1 MTAGLA
7 VVLVLLCAVGALMG
21 FRDAPNAAAL
31 PVRYRALTPRGAL
44 LLTGAVNTVGALL
57 GIGLITLSVHY
68 FTSPAVRSEIGPL
81 AVGVSCAVTLVWGLL
96 LWWRR
101 LPGSSTHALISALAG
116 SHLAVRLSLHIDVAH
131 TIFDLVRA
139 EVLLSLLLS
148 PLIAWA
154 LARLL
159 TAPATR
165 LATRGTTVNV
175 QHRARVALGIS
186 ASAMAMGHGLQAGQ
200 RMGVLW
206 AAVLVGSGSVLAP
219 DALTAEFV
227 GGAFLSALAV
237 GLGTLGGAWRI
248 AWTLTER
255 LVRLDPLRASV
266 AAVIPAGLLFVG
278 SLVFHLPL
286 SSTHTAT
293 AAIVGAGQTQTYAS
307 VRWPTVLRVVGW
319 WLLTP
324 VACALLGLLGTLAL
338 LPLA

>member
-1 MTAGLA
+1 
-7 VVLVLLCAVGALMG
+7 
-21 FRDAPNAAAL
+21 
-31 PVRYRALTPRGAL
+31 
-44 LLTGAVNTVGALL
+44 
-57 GIGLITLSVHY
+57 
-68 FTSPAVRSEIGPL
+68 
-81 AVGVSCAVTLVWGLL
+81 
-96 LWWRR
+96 
-101 LPGSSTHALISALAG
+101 
-116 SHLAVRLSLHIDVAH
+116 
-131 TIFDLVRA
+131 
-139 EVLLSLLLS
+139 
-148 PLIAWA
+148 
-154 LARLL
+154 
-159 TAPATR
+159 
-165 LATRGTTVNV
+165 
-175 QHRARVALGIS
+175 
-186 ASAMAMGHGLQAGQ
+186 MGHGLQAGQ

-227 GGAFLSALAV
+227 GGAFLFALAV

-319 WLLTP
+319 WVLTP

-338 LPLA
+338 VPLA

>member
-1 MTAGLA
+1 MTPGTA
-7 VVLVLLCAVGALMG
+7 VVLLLLCALGAMTG

-31 PVRYRALTPRGAL
+31 PVRFRALTPRLAL
-44 LLTGAVNTVGALL
+44 VMTAVLNAVGALL
-57 GIGLITLSVHY
+57 GIGFITLSVRY
-68 FTSPAVRSEIGPL
+68 FTSPVVRGDAGPL
-81 AVGVSCAVTLVWGLL
+81 AVGVTAVVTILWGLL

-101 LPGSSTHALISALAG
+101 LPGSSTHALLSALAG
-116 SHLAVRLSLHIDVAH
+116 SHLAVHLSLRDDLADSILE
-131 TIFDLVRA
+131 TIRV
-139 EVLLSLLLS
+139 EVLLSLVLS
-148 PLIAWA
+148 PVIAWG

-159 TAPATR
+159 TRPVVQVAT
-165 LATRGTTVNV
+165 TGTTVNV
-175 QHRARVALGIS
+175 QHRARTALAVS
-186 ASAMAMGHGLQAGQ
+186 AGAMAMGHGLQSGQ
-200 RMGVLW
+200 RLGILWTAVFLGAGSTLAPGAPSPEFVLG
-206 AAVLVGSGSVLAP
+206 AVL
-219 DALTAEFV
+219 F
-227 GGAFLSALAV
+227 ALAV

-266 AAVIPAGLLFVG
+266 AAVVPAGLLFAG
-278 SLVFHLPL
+278 SLVLHLPL

-324 VACALLGLLGTLAL
+324 VVCAALGLVATLAL